1 MSSKKKVLSLLEQN
15 RGRVLSGEELAAQI
29 GVTRASVWKAV
40 KELQKDGYQI
50 EGVTNKG
57 YCLGTQNDI
66 LSREGIMARLTRGSE
81 WQDVLVYDSLPSTNN
96 EAKRL
101 LSAGAEP
108 ALLVVANHQSQGR
121 GRMGRSFYS
130 PKDQGIYMSV
140 ALRLGLKAQDALLV
154 TTAASVAVCR
164 GIDALCGAKTQ
175 IKWVN
180 DILLEG
186 KKIAGILTEGITDLE
201 SGLLES
207 VVVGI
212 GINYTDS
219 DFPQEIAAKAGALYR
234 PDDPKSS
241 RDYLIALIAE
251 ELKALADKLPENS
264 FLEEYRSRSAVLGK
278 ELRIISGEQ
287 QWIGHAQEI
296 SPRGGLIVRLA
307 DGSLQ
312 ELGSGEVSLRGE
324 FYPE

>member
-15 RGRVLSGEELAAQI
+15 RGRAMSGEELAAQI

-40 KELQKDGYQI
+40 KELQKEGYQI
-50 EGVTNKG
+50 DAVTNKG
-57 YCLGTQNDI
+57 YSLAADNDI
-66 LSREGIMARLTRGSE
+66 LSREGILARLKRPE
-81 WQDVLVYDSLPSTNN
+81 QWQDVLVYDSLPSTND

-101 LSAGAEP
+101 LSAGHKP

-130 PKDQGIYMSV
+130 PKDSGIYMSI
-140 ALRLGLKAQDALLV
+140 ALKLRLKAEDALLV

-164 GIDALCGAKTQ
+164 SVDALCGVQTQ

-180 DILLEG
+180 DLLLGG
-186 KKIAGILTEGITDLE
+186 KKIGGILTEGITDLE
-201 SGLLES
+201 SGMLES

-212 GINYTDS
+212 GVNYS
-219 DFPQEIAAKAGALYR
+219 AAGFPEELSSKAGAIYT
-234 PDDPKSS
+234 PVDPKAS
-241 RDYLIALIAE
+241 RDRLIALIAE
-251 ELKALADKLPENS
+251 ELRALADKLPDNS
-264 FLEEYRSRSAVLGK
+264 FLEEYRSRSAVLGR
-278 ELRIISGEQ
+278 EVEILGGGQTSYGY
-287 QWIGHAQEI
+287 AQGI
-296 SPRGGLIVRLA
+296 SPKGALLVRLT

-312 ELGSGEVSLRGE
+312 TLGSGEISLRGD

>member
-15 RGRVLSGEELAAQI
+15 RGRALSGEELAAQI

-40 KELQKDGYQI
+40 KELQKEGYHI

-57 YCLGTQNDI
+57 YCLGAQNDI
-66 LSREGIMARLTRGSE
+66 LSREGILARLEGAE
-81 WQDVLVYDSLPSTNN
+81 AWQDVRVYDSLPSTNN

-130 PKDQGIYMSV
+130 PKDSGIYMSI
-140 ALRLGLKAQDALLV
+140 ALKLQLKAEDALLV

-164 GIDALCGAKTQ
+164 SIDTLCGVKTQ

-180 DILLEG
+180 DILLQG
-186 KKIAGILTEGITDLE
+186 RKIGGILTEGITDLE
-201 SGLLES
+201 SGMLES

-212 GINYTDS
+212 GINYTAS
-219 DFPQEIAAKAGALYR
+219 EFPQEIAAKAGALYS
-234 PDDPKSS
+234 PADHKSS
-241 RDYLIALIAE
+241 RDHLIALIAK
-251 ELKALADKLPENS
+251 ELKALADSLPDNG
-264 FLEEYRSRSAVLGK
+264 FLEEYRSRSVVLGQEIK
-278 ELRIISGEQ
+278 IISGQ
-287 QWIGHAQEI
+287 QQSTGCAMEI
-296 SPRGGLIVRLA
+296 SPKGALIIRLA

-312 ELGSGEVSLRGE
+312 ELGSGEISLRGE